1 MKKKTVS
8 EIYREWRNVK
18 RHLVKESSFAT
29 YSINIERHIL
39 PAFGNCRTV
48 DNDDAQALAFRLA
61 ADGLSANTVKGVMLV
76 LRMLLEFG
84 WRHGWAER
92 PDLRINIPKEAAQR
106 HRLPVLGIDD
116 QRAVMS
122 YISANR
128 TPRNVGIYICLC
140 TGLRIGELCGLKW
153 SDIDLRARLLY
164 VRRTVARV
172 YTETD
177 GRWGTKVVVGPPKTP
192 NSLREIP
199 LSPELAAMLR
209 PLARLAEPSAYVL
222 TGCAKPLE
230 PRCCRHH
237 YKRLMQSL
245 GLSCTK
251 FHALR
256 HTFATR
262 CIETNC
268 DCKTVSSILGHANIN
283 TTLNLYVHPDM
294 GLKRKCIDRML
305 RSLK

>member
-92 PDLRINIPKEAAQR
+92 PDLRI
-106 HRLPVLGIDD
+106 
-116 QRAVMS
+116 
-122 YISANR
+122 
-128 TPRNVGIYICLC
+128 
-140 TGLRIGELCGLKW
+140 GELCGLKW

-222 TGCAKPLE
+222 TVRAKPLE

>member
-92 PDLRINIPKEAAQR
+92 PDLRVNIPKEAAQR

-128 TPRNVGIYICLC
+128 TYENPVVYSF
-140 TGLRIGELCGLKW
+140 TGLNEVKPAMIEEATKNARI
-153 SDIDLRARLLY
+153 S
-164 VRRTVARV
+164 
-172 YTETD
+172 
-177 GRWGTKVVVGPPKTP
+177 
-192 NSLREIP
+192 
-199 LSPELAAMLR
+199 
-209 PLARLAEPSAYVL
+209 AE
-222 TGCAKPLE
+222 K
-230 PRCCRHH
+230 
-237 YKRLMQSL
+237 
-245 GLSCTK
+245 
-251 FHALR
+251 
-256 HTFATR
+256 FATDSQSR
-262 CIETNC
+262 LGKI
-268 DCKTVSSILGHANIN
+268 KTANQGQISISNRDENSPHIKTLRVVTTIN
-283 TTLNLYVHPDM
+283 YY
-294 GLKRKCIDRML
+294 LKD
-305 RSLK
+305 